1 MYSLFLVFGAS
12 ASLYNLFGGHINTM
26 RSPIAFLPAIL
37 FAVSGRKFNTWYID
51 GYNLMGNK
59 GIPKN
64 CDMVINKL
72 REIGARDSEV
82 IVVFDGRAGDDITKK
97 VDDESKRF
105 SVVTTMEGFTAD
117 DYILQQIKAIKE
129 VGDTDHEVQVVTGD
143 RELRRLCL
151 AFRVCKNV
159 VNPIVFWK
167 RYRPRLAN
175 LKHKD
180 PSEYAQPK

>member
-1 MYSLFLVFGAS
+1 
-12 ASLYNLFGGHINTM
+12 
-26 RSPIAFLPAIL
+26 
-37 FAVSGRKFNTWYID
+37 
-51 GYNLMGNK
+51 MGNR

-64 CDMVINKL
+64 RDMVIDKL

-82 IVVFDGRAGDDITKK
+82 IVVFDGRAGDDVTTK
-97 VDDESKRF
+97 VDDESKQF
-105 SVVTTMEGFTAD
+105 SVVTTQEGFTAD

-129 VGDTDHEVQVVTGD
+129 MGATNHEVQVVSGD

-151 AFRVCKNV
+151 AYRDVCNNV

-180 PSEYAQPK
+180 PSEYAESK

>member
-1 MYSLFLVFGAS
+1 
-12 ASLYNLFGGHINTM
+12 M

-37 FAVSGRKFNTWYID
+37 FATSGRKFNTWYID

-64 CDMVINKL
+64 RDMVIDKL

-82 IVVFDGRAGDDITKK
+82 ILVFDGRSGDDVTQK
-97 VDDESKRF
+97 DEDSDKSF
-105 SVVTTMEGFTAD
+105 AIVTTMQGLTAD
-117 DYILQQIKAIKE
+117 NYILQEIKAINDK
-129 VGDTDHEVQVVTGD
+129 GDTHHQVQVVSGD

-151 AFRVCKNV
+151 AFRDICKNV
-159 VNPIVFWK
+159 VNPVVFWK

-180 PSEYAQPK
+180 PNDYARPK